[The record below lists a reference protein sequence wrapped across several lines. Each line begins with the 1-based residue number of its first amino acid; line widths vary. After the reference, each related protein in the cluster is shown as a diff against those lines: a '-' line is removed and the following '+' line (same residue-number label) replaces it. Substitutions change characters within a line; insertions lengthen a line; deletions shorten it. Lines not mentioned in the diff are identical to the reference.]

1 MQWGMV
7 IVKPS
12 ISSIIHRRLKKVF
25 SFKIV
30 MQMDIGTNRNFRIN
44 NISINKLDKKRY
56 KNYLSII
63 FIKRIWNQQ
72 NLENLKEKTSKTNN
86 YLKVNSTNQHKNILF
101 INNMA
106 AICRNKMD
114 LDKT

>member
-1 MQWGMV
+1 MGR
-7 IVKPS
+7 IK
-12 ISSIIHRRLKKVF
+12 SSQNINDLQKFKKVF
-25 SFKIV
+25 SFNIV

-86 YLKVNSTNQHKNILF
+86 CLKVNSTNQHKNILF